1 MVLWRLQVLLILL
14 VKENLKVKLVV
25 ESREFVLDLLAH
37 LGDNTLLPMESET
50 ALESHIDIEDEVSD
64 SLD

>member
-1 MVLWRLQVLLILL
+1 VLLILL

-37 LGDNTLLPMESET
+37 LGDNTLLPMRSET

>member
-1 MVLWRLQVLLILL
+1 MLLILL

-37 LGDNTLLPMESET
+37 LGDNTLLPMRSET

>member
-37 LGDNTLLPMESET
+37 LGDNTLLPMRSET